1 MSRGFWI
8 GCVKEK
14 PPTQNW
20 EKVGCF
26 GKKKSPPST
35 PYSKLRK
42 NRGVWIGGGKKTQMC
57 VFLPSLALTSIPPLA
72 LCFLTIV
79 NKVPVLNWSMFVMQT
94 LKLLLCSL
102 LKHYSLPVCL
112 LLYYTLFVFEEMFG
126 FNCCIVYQLLI
137 AKCWKNFQFFKI
149 AFVSKDYTLLKTI
162 IYILVHGRTPKRVL
176 HP

>member
-1 MSRGFWI
+1 MPLLNSDQFLTNIKECIVFHMNLGTRKDFEFGGAIKTSITSYLKTKWAKI
-8 GCVKEK
+8 GCISLKIK
-14 PPTQNW
+14 IN
-20 EKVGCF
+20 
-26 GKKKSPPST
+26 
-35 PYSKLRK
+35 
-42 NRGVWIGGGKKTQMC
+42 I
-57 VFLPSLALTSIPPLA
+57 LAL
-72 LCFLTIV
+72 LCPSYPTI